1 MDFGSWGE
9 YIRHAIDGLCPIL
22 GTVNLRRR
30 TTDEGDS
37 SNAFKAIIARTAASA
52 AVAIILGCAAGLL
65 SAYIMVQV
73 MQEKLDHIDKRVTGV
88 EQYTNG
94 RIERLEN
101 RVNRHM
107 DTIREGNGR

>member
-1 MDFGSWGE
+1 MTEPQQLLE
-9 YIRHAIDGLCPIL
+9 YLRHAIDGLCPIL

-30 TTDEGDS
+30 STDDGDS
-37 SNAFKAIIARTAASA
+37 SNAFKSIIARTAASA

-73 MQEKLDHIDKRVTGV
+73 MQERLDGVDKRVTNV
-88 EQYTNG
+88 ETMTNG

-101 RVNRHM
+101 RVNRHLDM
-107 DTIREGNGR
+107 RKD